1 MNRKIF
7 GFALGAM
14 LLALSVTA
22 DAQQLKKV
30 PRIGFLTLVP
40 SPSAREVFQQGLRD
54 LGYVEGQNIV
64 IEYRHATGRAE
75 RLPELAAE
83 LVRFNVDVIVVA
95 ASQSTLAAKKA
106 TQTIPVIFTGV
117 GDPVAQGLVASLAR
131 PGGNITGLASLSPE
145 VGGKRL
151 ELLKEVVPA
160 ASRVAILWNPTN
172 SSNSLQIKEIS
183 SAAKALS
190 LKILSLE
197 APKPDDLE
205 PAFVAMVRERADAL
219 SVFADPFLGIQRAR
233 LAQLAAKNRLP
244 AMYGNSEYVEAGGL
258 MSYAPSFSDMHR
270 RAATFV
276 DKILKGAKPADLP
289 VEQPMKFEFV
299 INLKAAKRIR
309 LTIPPSVLARAD
321 RGIKESAGIKPAW
334 SSG

>member
-1 MNRKIF
+1 MSSDKWMNREKHMKNKIAL
-7 GFALGAM
+7 FALCAV
-14 LLALSVTA
+14 LFALCVYA
-22 DAQQLKKV
+22 QAQQPKKV
-30 PRIGFLTLVP
+30 PRIGFLSLVA
-40 SPSAREVFQQGLRD
+40 SPSAREVFQRGLRD

-83 LVRFNVDVIVVA
+83 LVRLNVDVIVVA

-172 SSNSLQIKEIS
+172 SSNSLQIKDIS

-197 APKPDDLE
+197 ASKPDDLE
-205 PAFVAMVRERADAL
+205 PAFVAMVRERTDAL
-219 SVFADPFLGIQRAR
+219 SVFADPFLSIQRAR
-233 LAQLAAKNRLP
+233 LAQLAAKNGLP
-244 AMYGNSEYVEAGGL
+244 AMYGNSAYVEAGDL
-258 MSYAPSFSDMHR
+258 CPTLQAFPICTVAPPLS
-270 RAATFV
+270 
-276 DKILKGAKPADLP
+276 
-289 VEQPMKFEFV
+289 
-299 INLKAAKRIR
+299 
-309 LTIPPSVLARAD
+309 
-321 RGIKESAGIKPAW
+321 
-334 SSG
+334 